1 MLSMINNPS
10 SFPKIL
16 VSNDTESAELIEIGN
31 TFNNFPLL
39 SKIKKVLNIPI
50 NTFLIFLKIA
60 RFLS

>member
-1 MLSMINNPS
+1 MINNPS

-16 VSNDTESAELIEIGN
+16 VCNDTEIAELVEIGN
-31 TFNNFPLL
+31 IFNNFPLL

-50 NTFLIFLKIA
+50 NTFLIFLKIE